1 MKKITLLLI
10 FSFLSLMGYSQGLPL
25 EGFENTASGPDL
37 PTNPS
42 EWTLDTGTIGNQWM
56 VFDNGVGTGVRWDI
70 YNSPS
75 TNVYAGVN
83 SASINREN
91 IGQGNSSEDYLATPL
106 ITVPTNGR
114 LRFWTRTGSNGVQ
127 GNCFY
132 QIKVAPSTAVQSN
145 PAAYTILQQW
155 DEASLT
161 TTFNG
166 YEEKVIDLTAY
177 VGQSVYIAFVMV
189 LNQPSTGIT
198 GDRWIIDNAQIVQ
211 QCNAPTLPIIVTSTY
226 NSADFS
232 WQSPGVTSW
241 EVEVVIAGNAPT
253 GIGTPYSGTLPYTA
267 TGLLPNT
274 TYQYYVRN
282 VCGPNNTS
290 PWITSAQFTTPLA
303 PVQCNGNFADTGGA
317 ASNYANNANS
327 TTLICPPAGSGDA
340 MTVTFTTFNIANGD
354 GMYIYNGNSAT
365 APLISSGVAAG
376 AAPLTTAGFFNGT
389 AIPGPF
395 TSSSPD
401 GCLYVVFRSNST
413 TNAPGWI
420 ANLTCAP
427 LPSCP
432 KPLVINTSSVTSTSV
447 SVAWQEAGTATS
459 WQVIAL
465 PCGFPAPNDLSV
477 GLPATTNPFPLTG
490 LNSDTCYNIYVRS
503 MCGSGSSIWTGP
515 KTVTTLVAPP
525 VCGAVYTDLGGLLGN
540 YPNNVT
546 ATTPGGTVTITP
558 SIPGQQVIVT
568 FTAFNTQAANDIL
581 RVYNGSS
588 TAATLIGTF
597 SGDLS
602 ATLPIIESTTG
613 NGLTFQFISNA
624 TTQST
629 GWAANVVCQPFP
641 SCQKPTNVVVGNIT
655 YSTALVSWTNNATT
669 ATQWEV
675 IAVPAGSPAP
685 LASAVGQITN
695 SNPYTYTGLS
705 PVTSYDVYVR
715 AICPGNDVG
724 PWSNIKATLTTP
736 ESCPKPT
743 NVAATVQTFSTI
755 SVTWTNNAPGAT
767 QWEVIAV
774 PTGSPAPTATS
785 VGQLASA
792 SPYLYTGLNSQT
804 SYTFYVRT
812 ICQPT
817 TGTDIGLWSV
827 TPSTTSTLP
836 NYCAGDHFYDLGGA
850 TGNYPNNVTATTPGG
865 TVTIC
870 PDSAGQVVTVYFN
883 SFNLVSSLNDNLT
896 IYDGNNTTTSAVVG
910 TYYGTNIIPSYAAS
924 GPSGCLTFRFV
935 SNGTLNAA
943 GWDAT
948 IICGPPC
955 PSIIS
960 NISASTPAAGADNAI
975 KICQGGTI
983 EFVGSGTFGGN
994 GTGATYEWDFGD
1006 GSTPVATA
1014 TASHTYANEG
1024 IYLANLKIVAAD
1036 GCRSNNKI
1044 NQLVYVSTTPNF
1056 NGIII
1061 ADDEIC
1067 LGQSTT
1073 ITGSVVPKPF
1083 FKDCAPPV
1091 SGTTFLP
1098 DGAGNS
1104 YQSQVPVDCF
1114 PFGTTLTA
1122 ASQISS
1128 VCVNMEHS
1136 YLGDLELRLISPSGQ
1151 SIILKAYP
1159 GGGGTYL
1166 GCPLDDPA
1174 IGPGTGR
1181 TYCFTPSATTLLVNG
1196 PLSNCGTP
1204 DNPSIDAGNY
1214 APVQSFAGLIGSPLN
1229 GNWSLLVTDNLGI
1242 DNGYIFDWTIDF
1254 ISSILPTNYQFT
1266 PVVSNTNWSASP
1278 EITATSGQTIT
1289 VTPTTTG
1296 QHCYTYNMTD
1306 DFGCTYSKQVC
1317 LNVTAGVSLT
1327 DLTSPA
1333 TICNGEDGV
1342 FTLTGSPNTSVT
1354 YNVNGGTNQTVALN
1368 NAGQAT
1374 ITIPGLT
1381 ATTTVNTTYI
1391 TAPLIPTAGNA
1402 ITAVGGVNPSNALG
1416 SISAVG
1422 SIANAVNSATVNSA
1436 NSTLTLTFAD
1446 EILAGVNMI
1455 ISIANSN
1462 TAGSVTISDGSTAT
1476 PTTFLPG
1483 ANGVLQHITFTPTI
1497 NTNTITI
1504 TRINGIVF
1512 VDGVQY
1518 SFNTPGCDAA
1528 AIKTSTINVFSAL
1541 TNPTITNVTEIC
1553 AGSNAVFNV
1562 SGMPNATID
1571 YTINGGAS
1579 QQIVLDGLGA
1589 GTITVTAPTTTVNL
1603 AFSNLSLNSCSKI
1616 LTNTASIIVNTANL
1630 ITSFVSNS
1638 PLCSGENAI
1647 FTVTGTP
1654 NSNVNYTIGS
1664 GSNQQL
1670 ALGATGQ
1677 NTITANAVTADTTV
1691 VVSTIVLNSCTLPF
1705 TQSLTVLVSPA
1716 LTDPI
1721 ITNVPEIC
1729 AGSDAVFNVN
1739 GMPNAIISYTVNG
1752 GTTQTLT
1759 LNGTGLGSI
1768 TITAP
1773 TNTVNLAFSNLNLT
1787 NCNRILTNTASIAV
1801 KPVPSITN
1809 FVSNSPLCAGDNA
1822 IFTVSG
1828 TPNSNV
1834 TYTIGSGTNQQL
1846 QLGATGQNTITVNAV
1861 IANTTVS
1868 LSNIDLNGCALPS
1881 TQSLTVSVSPV
1892 LFDPTITNVTEIC
1905 TGSNAVFNITGLPNG
1920 IIAYSIN
1927 GGASQQLTLSTT
1939 GTGVITSNTPSAT
1952 VNLAVASISINA
1964 CTRLL
1969 TNTATIVVKPTPSI
1983 TNLSSVSPICAGLN
1997 AVFTVT
2003 GTANSNV
2010 TYSIG
2015 TGANQQLALGATGQN
2030 TITVTAPASNS
2041 TVSLSNILLNGCSQ
2055 ASTQTATV
2063 TVVQNTLGSFSFAT
2077 EYCIG
2082 QAVMPLPP
2090 VSDNLVPG
2098 TWLPAIVNT
2107 SISGP
2112 ASYVFTPTVTL
2123 CAQTT
2128 TVALVVNGCSIQK
2141 GISPRGIGAGDGL
2154 NDSFDLAGFN
2164 VSNLEIFN
2172 RYGLKVYSKSNY
2184 QDEWFGQ
2191 SDKGDELPDGTYY
2204 YVIYFSDSETKTG
2217 WIYINR
2223 EK

>member
-91 IGQGNSSEDYLATPL
+91 IGQGNTSEDYLATPL

-132 QIKVAPSTAVQSN
+132 QIKVAQSTAVQSN

-166 YEEKVIDLTAY
+166 YEEKIVDLTAY
-177 VGQSVYIAFVMV
+177 AGQSVYIAFVMV
-189 LNQPSTGIT
+189 LNQPSTGLT
-198 GDRWIIDNAQIVQ
+198 GDRWIIDNAQVVQ
-211 QCNAPTLPIIVTSTY
+211 QCNVPTALTTSAITF
-226 NSADFS
+226 NSANFN
-232 WQSPGVTSW
+232 WTSPGVTSW

-253 GIGTPYSGTLPYTA
+253 GIGTPYSGTLPFTA
-267 TGLLPNT
+267 TGLSPNT

-282 VCGPNNTS
+282 ICGTNNTS
-290 PWITSAQFTTPLA
+290 AWATSAQFTTPLA
-303 PVQCNGNFADTGGA
+303 PVQCGG
-317 ASNYANNANS
+317 NYADIGGVAANYQNNQNV
-327 TTLICPPAGSGDA
+327 TTTVCPTAGNA
-340 MTVTFTTFNIANGD
+340 VTVTFTSFDIAAGD
-354 GMYIYNGNSAT
+354 GMYIYNGNSVT
-365 APLISSGVAAG
+365 APLISSGAAAA
-376 AAPLTTAGFFNGT
+376 AAPLTTAGFFTGT

-395 TSSSPD
+395 TSSSAD
-401 GCLYVVFRSNST
+401 GCLTFVFKSNAATTST
-413 TNAPGWI
+413 GWVS
-420 ANLTCAP
+420 NLTCAA
-427 LPSCP
+427 LPTCP
-432 KPLVINTSSVTSTSV
+432 KPFTVSTSAVTSTSV
-447 SVAWQEAGTATS
+447 SVAWQEAGTATG
-459 WQVIAL
+459 WEVLAL
-465 PCGFPAPNDLSV
+465 PCGSPAPNASST
-477 GLPATTNPFPLTG
+477 GLTATTNPFPLTG
-490 LNSDTCYNIYVRS
+490 LNSDTCYDIYVRS
-503 MCGSGSSIWTGP
+503 VCSSSLSSSWAGP
-515 KTVTTLVAPP
+515 KPVTTLVAPP
-525 VCGAVYTDLGGLLGN
+525 VCGAVYTDLGGAAGN

-568 FTAFNTQAANDIL
+568 FTAFNTQVTSDVL
-581 RVYNGSS
+581 RVYDGSS

-597 SGDLS
+597 SGDLT
-602 ATLPIIESTTG
+602 ATLPVVESTSG

-624 TTQST
+624 TTQSS
-629 GWAANVVCQPFP
+629 GWIANVVCQPFP
-641 SCQKPTNVVVGNIT
+641 SCQKPTNVAVASIT
-655 YSTALVSWTNNATT
+655 YSTVSVSWTNNATT

-685 LASAVGQITN
+685 GASATGQIATA
-695 SNPYTYTGLS
+695 SPYIYTGLT

-715 AICPGNDVG
+715 AICTGNDVG
-724 PWSNIKATLTTP
+724 PWSNIKATFTTP

-743 NVAATVQTFSTI
+743 NVVATVQTFSTI
-755 SVTWTNNAPGAT
+755 SVAWTNNAPGAT

-785 VGQLASA
+785 VGQLAGA

-817 TGTDIGLWSV
+817 SGTDIGLWSV

-836 NYCAGDHFYDLGGA
+836 NYCAGDHFYDLGGL

-883 SFNLVSSLNDNLT
+883 SFNLVSSLNDTLT
-896 IYDGNNTTTSAVVG
+896 IYDGNNTTTGAVVG
-910 TYYGTNIIPSYAAS
+910 TYYGTNIISNYTAA
-924 GPSGCLTFRFV
+924 GPSGCLTFRFI
-935 SNGTLNAA
+935 SNATLNAA

-955 PSIIS
+955 PSIVA
-960 NISASTPAAGADNAI
+960 NLNASTPAAGADNTI

-983 EFVGSGTFGGN
+983 EFVGSGTFAGN
-994 GTGATYEWDFGD
+994 GTGAIYEWDFGD
-1006 GSTPVATA
+1006 GSTPVASA
-1014 TASHTYANEG
+1014 TASHAYANEG

-1056 NGIII
+1056 NGITI

-1073 ITGSVVPKPF
+1073 ITGSVVTKPF

-1128 VCVNMEHS
+1128 VCINMEHS
-1136 YLGDLELRLISPSGQ
+1136 YLGDLELRLISPTGQ
-1151 SIILKAYP
+1151 SIILKQYP

-1174 IGPGTGR
+1174 VGPGTGR
-1181 TYCFTPSATTLLVNG
+1181 NYCFTPTATTLLVNG
-1196 PLSNCGTP
+1196 TTSTCGTP
-1204 DNPSIDAGNY
+1204 AGNSVVAGNY

-1229 GNWSLLVTDNLGI
+1229 GNWSLLVTDNLNV

-1254 ISSILPTNYQFT
+1254 VSSILPTNYQFT
-1266 PVVSNTNWSASP
+1266 PVVSNTNWTPNP
-1278 EITATSGQTIT
+1278 EITATNGQTIT
-1289 VTPTTTG
+1289 VTPTTVG
-1296 QHCYTYNMTD
+1296 QRCYTYNMTD

-1317 LNVTAGVSLT
+1317 LNVTAGVSLS
-1327 DLTSPA
+1327 DLTSVA

-1342 FTLTGSPNTSVT
+1342 FTLTGSPDTTVS

-1374 ITIPGLT
+1374 ITLPGLT
-1381 ATTTVNTTYI
+1381 TSTTVNTTYI
-1391 TAPLIPTAGNA
+1391 TAPVIPTSGNA
-1402 ITAVGGVNPSNALG
+1402 ITVTGGVNPTNAVG
-1416 SISAVG
+1416 AISAVG
-1422 SIANAVNSATVNSA
+1422 STASATNCA
-1436 NSTLTLTFAD
+1436 TINSTSSSMTLTFDD
-1446 EILAGVNMI
+1446 EILAGTNMT
-1455 ISIANSN
+1455 ISIARSN
-1462 TAGSVTISDGSTAT
+1462 TAGSVNISDGSTAP
-1476 PTTFLPG
+1476 PTVFNNVLNPG
-1483 ANGVLQHITFTPTI
+1483 PNAVIQHITFTPTI

-1504 TRINGIVF
+1504 TRINGNIF
-1512 VDGVQY
+1512 VDGAQY
-1518 SFNTPGCDAA
+1518 SFNAPGCDAP
-1528 AIKTSTINVFSAL
+1528 AIKTSTINVTPVL
-1541 TNPTITNVTEIC
+1541 TDPVITNV
-1553 AGSNAVFNV
+1553 S
-1562 SGMPNATID
+1562 
-1571 YTINGGAS
+1571 
-1579 QQIVLDGLGA
+1579 
-1589 GTITVTAPTTTVNL
+1589 
-1603 AFSNLSLNSCSKI
+1603 
-1616 LTNTASIIVNTANL
+1616 
-1630 ITSFVSNS
+1630 
-1638 PLCSGENAI
+1638 
-1647 FTVTGTP
+1647 
-1654 NSNVNYTIGS
+1654 
-1664 GSNQQL
+1664 
-1670 ALGATGQ
+1670 
-1677 NTITANAVTADTTV
+1677 
-1691 VVSTIVLNSCTLPF
+1691 
-1705 TQSLTVLVSPA
+1705 
-1716 LTDPI
+1716 
-1721 ITNVPEIC
+1721 EIC
-1729 AGSDAVFNVN
+1729 AGSDAVFNVS
-1739 GMPNAIISYTVNG
+1739 GLPNATISYTIDG
-1752 GTTQTLT
+1752 GAVQTIT
-1759 LNGTGLGSI
+1759 LNGSGLGTI

-1787 NCNRILTNTASIAV
+1787 NCNRTLTNTASIVV

-1834 TYTIGSGTNQQL
+1834 TYTIGSGSNQQL
-1846 QLGATGQNTITVNAV
+1846 ALGATGQNTITVNAV
-1861 IANTTVS
+1861 TANTSVS
-1868 LSNIDLNGCALPS
+1868 LSNVDLNGCALPS

-1905 TGSNAVFNITGLPNG
+1905 TGSDAVFNVTGLPNG

-1927 GGASQQLTLSTT
+1927 GGASQQLTLSAT

-1983 TNLSSVSPICAGLN
+1983 TNFSSVSPICAGLN

-2030 TITVTAPASNS
+2030 TITVTAPTSNS

-2055 ASTQTATV
+2055 ASTQSVTV
-2063 TVVQNTLGSFSFAT
+2063 TVVPNTLASFSIVP
-2077 EYCIG
+2077 EYCVG
-2082 QAVMPLPP
+2082 QAVMPLPTL
-2090 VSDNLVPG
+2090 SDNNVSG
-2098 TWLPAIVNT
+2098 TWLPATVNT

-2128 TVALVVNGCSIQK
+2128 TVDLLVNGCSIQK
-2141 GISPRGIGAGDGL
+2141 GISPKGIGAGDGL
-2154 NDSFDLAGFN
+2154 NDNFDLSGFN
-2164 VSNLEIFN
+2164 VSKLEIFN

-2204 YVIYFSDSETKTG
+2204 YVVYFSDSETKTG